1 MPFYKDF
8 SDEKATILIW
18 KFSDDEILNA
28 NELVEVENLEK
39 IKNYHP
45 TKILE
50 TLLVRKALKSFL
62 PTHKILYKDREPYLS
77 PQDHF
82 ISITHSFPFAA
93 VAVSKEKIGI
103 DMEKFNEKIL
113 RIEHKFIYSNEANF
127 FLEKEKVEYLTV
139 IWSVKESLYKI
150 HHSNYFSLKQNYKV
164 EEFDLKNLHKINC
177 SVYDENNCDHFS
189 ARVEFF
195 EDYCFTI
202 VD

>member
-1 MPFYKDF
+1 MPLFKDF
-8 SDEKATILIW
+8 SDDKATILLW
-18 KFSDDEILNA
+18 KYDENEELNPE
-28 NELVEVENLEK
+28 ELLEPENLDK

-45 TKILE
+45 TKIQE

-62 PTHKILYKDREPYLS
+62 PNHKILYKEREPFLF
-77 PQDHF
+77 PNDHY
-82 ISITHSFPFAA
+82 ISISHSFPFAA
-93 VAVSKEKIGI
+93 VAMSREKIGI
-103 DMEKFNEKIL
+103 DMEKFNPKIQ
-113 RIEHKFIYSNEANF
+113 RIEHKFIYPNEAEFFSNENR
-127 FLEKEKVEYLTV
+127 VEYLTV

-164 EEFDLKNLHKINC
+164 EPFDLKNLHRISC
-177 SVYDENNCDHFS
+177 SVYDEDNCDHFS

>member
-1 MPFYKDF
+1 MPLYKDF
-8 SDEKATILIW
+8 SDDKATILLW
-18 KFSDDEILNA
+18 KYGE
-28 NELVEVENLEK
+28 NEELNLERLLEDENKEK
-39 IKNYHP
+39 IRNFHP
-45 TKILE
+45 TKVKE

-62 PTHKILYKDREPYLS
+62 PTHKILYKEREPFLFPDDY
-77 PQDHF
+77 H

-93 VAVSKEKIGI
+93 IAVSKEKIGI
-103 DMEKFNEKIL
+103 DMEKFNKKIL
-113 RIEHKFIYSNEANF
+113 RIEHKFIYPNEAGF
-127 FLEKEKVEYLTV
+127 FSEENKVEYLTV

-164 EEFDLKNLHKINC
+164 ESFDLKNLHKINC
-177 SVYDENNCDHFS
+177 SVYDEENCDRFS